1 MLDIERNYDT
11 MNIMTDVNAAT
22 LEEMPTPDW
31 YHLDPEDDDILEEE
45 EQEDILDDDELG
57 DLGWSPEDYWFTP
70 DGGLTGDAYNF
81 LATTDKQGD
90 FV

>member
-1 MLDIERNYDT
+1 MD
-11 MNIMTDVNAAT
+11 IMTDVVKVAAA
-22 LEEMPTPDW
+22 EELPTPDW
-31 YHLDPEDDDILEEE
+31 YHLDPDDDEILEEE
-45 EQEDILDDDELG
+45 EQDDILDDDELG

-81 LATTDKQGD
+81 LATIDNQGD

>member
-1 MLDIERNYDT
+1 MD
-11 MNIMTDVNAAT
+11 IMTDTVKVASMQ
-22 LEEMPTPDW
+22 EMPTPDW
-31 YHLDPEDDDILEEE
+31 YHLDPEDDEILEEE
-45 EQEDILDDDELG
+45 ETEDLLDDDELG

-81 LATTDKQGD
+81 LATIDNQGD